1 MNDNRCDAG
10 DSRLQGFS
18 PITLTEG
25 TDCGSAADQTEWG
38 RLVSSATKQKIT
50 AELARMRMWRRV
62 GDQREAELCNDRIN
76 NLLDRTF
83 AAPVR
88 RTVVNSREV
97 NSGCHGFGGRR

>member
-1 MNDNRCDAG
+1 M
-10 DSRLQGFS
+10 
-18 PITLTEG
+18 
-25 TDCGSAADQTEWG
+25 
-38 RLVSSATKQKIT
+38 SSATKQKIT

-62 GDQREAELCNDRIN
+62 GDHLDAELCNDRIN

-97 NSGCHGFGGRR
+97 NSGCHGFGGWR

>member
-18 PITLTEG
+18 PIILTEG
-25 TDCGSAADQTEWG
+25 MDCGSAAGQTEWG

-50 AELARMRMWRRV
+50 AELARMRMWRRID
-62 GDQREAELCNDRIN
+62 DQCEAELCNDRIN

-88 RTVVNSREV
+88 RTVVDSPEV
-97 NSGCHGFGGRR
+97 NSGCHGFGGWR